1 RVRQNAGRPSPRS
14 GERGYG
20 ETLSNRDARGCDTV
34 GNWLQRWWE
43 SYLGLPAV
51 EAGQVSRWHWTIQMP
66 WPSRWPSSV
75 GGLLLIALVLVV
87 AEMYRRDA
95 RSLGVGRRAVL
106 IGLRCGA
113 LSVVLLLLAQVS
125 VSVERTGLPLVVV
138 LIDDSASMGLRD
150 AYSAEADQKFVASLL
165 RSDTGSGS
173 ADAVRFDVVRRIVSR
188 EEGRWLRELRRRHR
202 LRIERF
208 SAGAVSLGDDL
219 VDDESVRRLI
229 AELERLQPTG
239 ETTRL
244 AEAVRQVLNQT
255 RGTPPAAIVLLT
267 DGIASGGDAERL
279 TVVAPLARE
288 RLVPLFVIG
297 IGSDQP
303 TRDVQLAELI
313 VDDVAFVNDPLVFTA
328 KVKSFG
334 LAGKTAVI
342 ELRERGQEKSLARR
356 SITLP
361 ADGQITTVEVLFT
374 PTKPGDH
381 EFELVITPPPGD
393 VDRDNNRLSQPVRV
407 REGKLKVLLAD
418 GLPRWEFRELKNT
431 LEREATIELHTLLQE
446 ADLEFALQDE
456 TAKPL
461 KGRFPLTREAL
472 AEYDVVLLGDVNP
485 GAFSPGTL
493 ELLREFVR
501 EGGGLL
507 LIAGP
512 QHMPVAFR
520 GTPLETLLPIDLETA
535 RVPPL
540 DADLREPFQP
550 RWTEAGRL
558 STPLFRHLQLEGL
571 AIDGGTSDGNNSR
584 DVWRSLPGLFW
595 LCEAPRLKAGATV
608 LLEHPQR
615 RGEKSDSGRLPVISM
630 QRFGAGKIL
639 FHATD
644 ELWRWR
650 FRNNEKIYSRYW
662 IQALRFL
669 SRTQSLIGARG
680 VEFTADRQTYPRGEP
695 VKLRLQVLDERQ
707 LPASGAATVM
717 LERLDEPR
725 RSIELARVAK
735 SKNVFAGELRGL
747 REGRYHAWLAEPS
760 FPGSPPAVDF
770 VIEAPQRE
778 LVRRRLDRAD
788 LEAATRISLGRYFAL
803 ADADRVPEEIPAG
816 QPVPLSAATIIPLWT
831 RWELLLFFAVLL
843 TTEWLCRRRW
853 RLV

>member
-1 RVRQNAGRPSPRS
+1 M
-14 GERGYG
+14 
-20 ETLSNRDARGCDTV
+20 

-43 SYLGLPAV
+43 SYLGLPAA
-51 EAGQVSRWHWTIQMP
+51 EAGQVSRWHWTTQTP
-66 WPSRWPSSV
+66 WPTTAGWW
-75 GGLLLIALVLVV
+75 LLIALALAV

-95 RSLGVGRRAVL
+95 RTLLVWQRALL
-106 IGLRCGA
+106 IGLRCGV
-113 LSVVLLLLAQVS
+113 LSLVLLLLAQVG

-150 AYSAEADQKFVASLL
+150 AYSAEADRKFLAGLL
-165 RSDTGSGS
+165 GSDAATGS
-173 ADAVRFDVVRRIVSR
+173 ADAERFDVARRILSR
-188 EEGRWLRELRRRHR
+188 DEGRWLRELRRRHR
-202 LRIERF
+202 LRVERF
-208 SAGAVSLGDDL
+208 SAEAVSVGNDL
-219 VDDESVRRLI
+219 VDDESVRQLI
-229 AELERLQPTG
+229 GELERLQPTG
-239 ETTRL
+239 EITRP

-267 DGIASGGDAERL
+267 DGIASSGDADRL
-279 TVVAPLARE
+279 TMVAPLARE
-288 RLVPLFVIG
+288 RLVPLYVIG

-313 VDDVAFVNDPLVFTA
+313 VDDVAFVNDPLVFSA

-334 LAGKTAVI
+334 FAGKSATL
-342 ELRERGQEKSLARR
+342 ELRERGQERSLARR
-356 SITLP
+356 SINLP
-361 ADGQITTVEVLFT
+361 ADGQIATVELLFT
-374 PTKPGDH
+374 PTQPGDH
-381 EFELVITPPPGD
+381 EFELVIAPPQGD

-472 AEYDVVLLGDVNP
+472 AEYDVILLGDVNP
-485 GAFSPGTL
+485 GAFSPGVL
-493 ELLREFVR
+493 EQVREFVR

-507 LIAGP
+507 LMAGP
-512 QHMPVAFR
+512 QHMPLAFR
-520 GTPLETLLPIDLETA
+520 GTPLETLLPIELDAA
-535 RVPPL
+535 RVPPP

-558 STPLFRHLQLEGL
+558 STPLFRHLFGARSDRIDAVDATRNHQPSTRPDESGHYKLE
-571 AIDGGTSDGNNSR
+571 
-584 DVWRSLPGLFW
+584 LPGLFW
-595 LCEAPRLKAGATV
+595 LCESPRLKAGATV

-615 RGEKSDSGRLPVISM
+615 RGEKQPLPVIVL
-630 QRFGAGKIL
+630 QRFGAGKVL

-650 FRNNEKIYSRYW
+650 FRNSEKVYSRYW

-669 SRTQSLIGARG
+669 SRTQSLTGARG
-680 VEFTADRQTYPRGEP
+680 VEFSADRQTYQRGEV
-695 VKLRLQVLDERQ
+695 VKLRLQVHDERQ
-707 LPASGAATVM
+707 LPASGSATVM
-717 LERLDEPR
+717 LERTDEPR
-725 RSIELARVAK
+725 RSIELARAAK
-735 SKNVFAGELRGL
+735 ATNVFTGELRGL
-747 REGRYHAWLAEPS
+747 RDGRYHAWLSEPS
-760 FPGSPPAVDF
+760 FPDSPPSVDF

-778 LVRRRLDRAD
+778 LLRRRIDRAD
-788 LEAATRISLGRYFAL
+788 LEGATRTSLGRYYAL
-803 ADADRVPEEIPAG
+803 ADADRLPADIPAG
-816 QPVPLSAATIIPLWT
+816 QPVPLSAATITPLWT
-831 RWELLLFFAVLL
+831 RWELLLLFAGLL

>member
-1 RVRQNAGRPSPRS
+1 MLRVTYLIDSSDRDVR
-14 GERGYG
+14 RG
-20 ETLSNRDARGCDTV
+20 DTV
-34 GNWLQRWWE
+34 GNWLHRWWE
-43 SYLGLPAV
+43 SYLGLPAA
-51 EAGQVSRWHWTIQMP
+51 EAGQVLRWHFTIQSP
-66 WPSRWPSSV
+66 WPSQWPMAV
-75 GGLLLIALVLVV
+75 GWWLLIALVLVV
-87 AEMYRRDA
+87 AEVYRRDA
-95 RSLGVGRRAVL
+95 RSLRIWQRASL

-113 LSVVLLLLAQVS
+113 LALLLLLLAQVS

-150 AYSAEADQKFVASLL
+150 AYSAEADRKFVTGLL
-165 RSDTGSGS
+165 GADSAAGS
-173 ADAVRFDVVRRIVSR
+173 ADAERFDVARRIVSR

-202 LRIERF
+202 LRVERF
-208 SAGAVSLGDDL
+208 SAEAVSLGGDL

-239 ETTRL
+239 EITRP

-267 DGIASGGDAERL
+267 DGIASSGDADRL
-279 TVVAPLARE
+279 TTVAPLARE

-313 VDDVAFVNDPLVFTA
+313 VDDVAFVNDPLVFSA

-334 LAGKTAVI
+334 FAGKPAML
-342 ELRERGQEKSLARR
+342 ELRERGQERSLAQR

-361 ADGQITTVEVLFT
+361 ADGQIATVELLFT
-374 PTKPGDH
+374 PTRPGDH
-381 EFELVITPPPGD
+381 EFELVVTPPQGD

-431 LEREATIELHTLLQE
+431 LEREATIELQTLLQE

-456 TAKPL
+456 TAKAL
-461 KGRFPLTREAL
+461 KGRFPLTQEAL
-472 AEYDVVLLGDVNP
+472 AEYDVVMLGDVNP
-485 GAFSPGTL
+485 GAFSPGVL
-493 ELLREFVR
+493 EQVREFVR
-501 EGGGLL
+501 DGGGLL
-507 LIAGP
+507 LMAGP
-512 QHMPVAFR
+512 QHMPLAFR
-520 GTPLETLLPIDLETA
+520 GTPLETLLPIELDAA
-535 RVPPL
+535 RVPPP

-558 STPLFRHLQLEGL
+558 STPLFRHLQLDGL
-571 AIDGGTSDGNNSR
+571 SSDAGTAGNNSSR

-595 LCEAPRLKAGATV
+595 LCESPRLKAGATV

-615 RGEKSDSGRLPVISM
+615 RGETSAKGGLPVIAL
-630 QRFGAGKIL
+630 QRFGAGKVL

-650 FRNNEKIYSRYW
+650 FRNSEKIYSRYW

-669 SRTQSLIGARG
+669 SRTQSLTGARG
-680 VEFTADRQTYPRGEP
+680 VEFSADRQTYQRGEGI
-695 VKLRLQVLDERQ
+695 KLRLQVLDERQ
-707 LPASGAATVM
+707 LPASGSATVM
-717 LERLDEPR
+717 LERSDEPR

-735 SKNVFAGELRGL
+735 TTNVFTGELRGL
-747 REGRYHAWLAEPS
+747 RDGRYHAWLSEPS
-760 FPGSPPAVDF
+760 FPGSPPSVDF

-778 LVRRRLDRAD
+778 LLRRRIDRAD
-788 LEAATRISLGRYFAL
+788 LEAATRTTLGRYYAL
-803 ADADRVPEEIPAG
+803 ADADRVPADIPAG
-816 QPVPLSAATIIPLWT
+816 QPVPLSAATVIPLWT
-831 RWELLLFFAVLL
+831 RWELLLLFAGLL

-853 RLV
+853 RLI